1 LSAELINKT
10 SRNTKKDIIKD
21 LLRTNKLISTLN
33 NINDIRII
41 NDRADASIF

>member
-41 NDRADASIF
+41 KERADASIF